1 MRHAREAVNEV
12 LERWILSLADAPGG
26 VAGEAI
32 AYSLRGSG
40 KRLRPALVLAAYRE
54 AGGTGDATDLAAAVE
69 VVHTYSLV
77 HDDLPCMDNDDL
89 RRGRPTTHRA
99 FDVGTATAA
108 GFSMVPLAARMVA
121 AGCRALE
128 IDGERL
134 RAIGRTLFSAAGLD
148 GMIAGQVLDLEAEG
162 KRPTLAALMSIHG
175 AKTGA
180 LIAAS
185 VSIGG
190 IAAGLAGQELD
201 ALRGYGRE
209 IGLAFQ
215 IVDDVLDTTMTSQE
229 LGKTAGKDA
238 RQQKASFAVLLG
250 PEPALKRAQE
260 CVRQAID
267 HLGATGIDCNL
278 LPGIARFIVDRRA

>member
-1 MRHAREAVNEV
+1 MRHAREAVNEE
-12 LERWILSLADAPGG
+12 LERWIPSLADEPGG

-54 AGGTGDATDLAAAVE
+54 AGGTRDATDLAAAVE

-77 HDDLPCMDNDDL
+77 HDDLPCMDDDDL

-99 FDVGTATAA
+99 FDVSTATAA

-121 AGCRALE
+121 AGCRTLG

-134 RAIGRTLFSAAGLD
+134 REIGCTLFSAAGLD

-162 KRPTLAALMSIHG
+162 KQPTLAALMRIHG

-185 VSIGG
+185 VTIGG
-190 IAAGLAGQELD
+190 IAAGLAGQRLD

-215 IVDDVLDTTMTSQE
+215 IVDDVLDTTMTSHE

-238 RQQKASFAVLLG
+238 KQQKASFAVLLG
-250 PEPALKRAQE
+250 PEPALERAQE